1 MKFYHVYT
9 NNSSPYQQIKGIQF
23 IVKFYSKEL
32 AQECKDCLEEDY
44 KNCLNKKT
52 YMYTPA
58 DLPSDEYPKEDLKF
72 WIEYK

>member
-9 NNSSPYQQIKGIQF
+9 NNSSPDQPLKDIQF
-23 IVKFYSKEL
+23 IGKFYSKEL
-32 AQECKDCLEEDY
+32 ALEYKECLEKDHE
-44 KNCLNKKT
+44 NCLNKKI

-58 DLPSDEYPKEDLKF
+58 YLPLDEYPSEDLKF